1 MSYLAHVGGA
11 AMNRHCAVGDA
22 ADHFR
27 AEHLAAR
34 SFKGDVL
41 ASRMTAGGVQHHCL
55 GRVTF
60 GLAVSEHR
68 LQQLQFANRT
78 PELFP
83 LPGMGERLSDQ
94 PAGGA
99 NAQRGY
105 MNPACQ
111 EPSSRS

>member
-1 MSYLAHVGGA
+1 MSYLAHVAGA
-11 AMNRHCAVGDA
+11 AMNLHCAVGDA

-78 PELFP
+78 PELFN
-83 LPGMGERLSDQ
+83 RRATSDQ